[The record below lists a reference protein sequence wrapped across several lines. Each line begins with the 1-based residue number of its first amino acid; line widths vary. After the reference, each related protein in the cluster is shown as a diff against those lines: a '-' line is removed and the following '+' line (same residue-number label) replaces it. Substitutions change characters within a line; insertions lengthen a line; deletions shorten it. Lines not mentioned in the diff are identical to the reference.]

1 MNLQR
6 MQRGLPAMVIVGALF
21 SVSWVGAQGIQGRS
35 PDYGAS
41 EPQEDSHAPPAAPA
55 PVRRMRASLS
65 MPYFSFAHTLRPR
78 S

>member
-6 MQRGLPAMVIVGALF
+6 MQRSLPALVIVGALL
-21 SVSWVGAQGIQGRS
+21 SVSWVGAQSSQGRS

>member
-6 MQRGLPAMVIVGALF
+6 MQRSLPALVIVGALL
-21 SVSWVGAQGIQGRS
+21 SGSWVGAQGSQGRS

-41 EPQEDSHAPPAAPA
+41 APQEDSHAPPAAPA

-65 MPYFSFAHTLRPR
+65 MPYFSFAHPLRPR

>member
-6 MQRGLPAMVIVGALF
+6 MQRSLPALVIVGALL
-21 SVSWVGAQGIQGRS
+21 SASWVGAQYGQGRS
-35 PDYGAS
+35 SDYGAS
-41 EPQEDSHAPPAAPA
+41 EPQEDSDDAPAAPA
-55 PVRRMRASLS
+55 RRMRASLS

>member
-6 MQRGLPAMVIVGALF
+6 MQRSLPALVIVGALL
-21 SVSWVGAQGIQGRS
+21 SVSWVGAQRSQGRS

-41 EPQEDSHAPPAAPA
+41 EPQEHSHAPPATAA

>member
-1 MNLQR
+1 
-6 MQRGLPAMVIVGALF
+6 MQRSFPALVIVGAQR
-21 SVSWVGAQGIQGRS
+21 SPGRS

-41 EPQEDSHAPPAAPA
+41 QPQEDSRAAPA

>member
-6 MQRGLPAMVIVGALF
+6 MQRSLPALVIVGALL
-21 SVSWVGAQGIQGRS
+21 SVSWVGAQGGQGRS

-78 S
+78 G

>member
-6 MQRGLPAMVIVGALF
+6 MQRSLPAMVIVGALF
-21 SVSWVGAQGIQGRS
+21 SVSWVGAQGSQGRL

>member
-6 MQRGLPAMVIVGALF
+6 MQRSLPAMVIVGALF
-21 SVSWVGAQGIQGRS
+21 SVSWVGAQGSQGRS
-35 PDYGAS
+35 ADYGAS
-41 EPQEDSHAPPAAPA
+41 EPQEDSRAPPA